1 MLSFF
6 CIKSIFFFQIIS
18 QSDIEQHSEVENTP
32 PKPITQEEM
41 NKCLQQKIDDQ
52 YNMNHSKRSTCL
64 IFNHKHC
71 IGWPKRSGTD
81 VDRNRLKKTFELLN
95 FKVVTHNDRT
105 KSEILKEILP
115 AGESY
120 WSRIF
125 FSFSPS
131 KCFGF

>member
-18 QSDIEQHSEVENTP
+18 QSDIEQHIEVEKTP
-32 PKPITQEEM
+32 PKPITQAEM
-41 NKCLQQKIDDQ
+41 DKCLQQGIDDQ
-52 YNMNHSKRSTCL
+52 YNMNHSKRGTCL
-64 IFNHKHC
+64 IFNHKNC
-71 IGWPKRSGTD
+71 IGWSKRSATD
-81 VDRNRLKKTFELLN
+81 IDRNKLKNTFESLN

-120 WSRIF
+120 RSRF
-125 FSFSPS
+125 FLF
-131 KCFGF
+131 FHFHH